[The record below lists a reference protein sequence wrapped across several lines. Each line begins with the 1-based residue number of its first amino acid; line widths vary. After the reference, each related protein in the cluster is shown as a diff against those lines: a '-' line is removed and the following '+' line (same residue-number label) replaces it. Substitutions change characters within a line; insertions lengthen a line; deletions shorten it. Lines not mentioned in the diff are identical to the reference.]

1 MNLFHTLKSL
11 LRSLKPPICVDV
23 DMNRVSKD
31 DLIDTAYRLEFIA
44 KELRKMA
51 GEA

>member
-1 MNLFHTLKSL
+1 MSVLDLF
-11 LRSLKPPICVDV
+11 RRKPAISIDV
-23 DMNRVSKD
+23 DLNRVNRD
-31 DLIDTAYRLEFIA
+31 DLIDAAYNLEFMA